1 MKIEKTYWQ
10 NILFAVFLTALF
22 IPMIVKSLNLIN
34 EKPLG
39 GVIVRT
45 DKPALSDSTWFDG
58 SYQQQYEKY
67 LNENI
72 GLRKTFIRLNNQ
84 IDFSIFDKTSAEKVV
99 IGKDN
104 YLFEN
109 NYIDATTG
117 KDFIGND
124 KAQSL
129 IEKAKEVESILNDM
143 SIKMLIAFTPGK
155 ATFYQEYIPEKYFS
169 NNINPTTNHAVL
181 TELCKKEQINYIDF
195 NTWFLDIKDTS
206 TYPLFPKAG
215 IHWSYYGMYLCAD
228 SLIKKIETDI
238 SKDIP
243 DLQVQNI
250 EISSEQRDPEYD
262 LGNLMNL
269 LYPIKTYDL
278 AYPQFSYN
286 QENKYRPKVLVI
298 GDSFYWNIYFSGIP
312 ANIFNSLDFW
322 YYNSQCYNDGTNK
335 SAYEIVSI
343 DYLETIKQFEY
354 IIILQTDGGLNNFGF
369 GFFDKFLRSVNQGE
383 IPAEIRAYMDQILKD
398 QNWKSHVEQ
407 KASERGISFDEMLF
421 LDAQYMYESEKQK
434 EN

>member
-1 MKIEKTYWQ
+1 MKFGKTYWK

-22 IPMIVKSLNLIN
+22 IPMIVISFNLID

-39 GVIVRT
+39 GVIITT
-45 DKPALSDSTWFDG
+45 DKPVITDSTWFDG

-84 IDFSIFDKTSAEKVV
+84 IDFSFYDKTSAEKVV
-99 IGKDN
+99 IGIDN

-124 KAQSL
+124 KAKSL
-129 IEKAKEVESILNDM
+129 IDKAKEVEARLKEM
-143 SIKMLIAFTPGK
+143 SIKMVVIFTPGK
-155 ATFYQEYIPEKYFS
+155 ATYFKEYIPEKYFS
-169 NNINPTTNHAVL
+169 NGANATTNHEVF
-181 TELCKKEQINYIDF
+181 TKLCEQEQINHIDF
-195 NTWFLDIKDTS
+195 NTWFLEMKDTS

-215 IHWSYYGMYLCAD
+215 IHWSYYGMYLCVD

-243 DLQVQNI
+243 DLFVNSM

-383 IPAEIRAYMDQILKD
+383 IPTEIRVYMDQILKD

-421 LDAQYMYESEKQK
+421 LDAQYMYENEKQK